1 MKGME
6 HIKGRHVQMFQSKCE
21 TLYLVTSA
29 RGISCRPAPPVGG
42 TALTQDRC
50 HKSEFKI

>member
-29 RGISCRPAPPVGG
+29 IGIFCHAAPPIGR
-42 TALTQDRC
+42 TALTQDWS
-50 HKSEFKI
+50 HKS